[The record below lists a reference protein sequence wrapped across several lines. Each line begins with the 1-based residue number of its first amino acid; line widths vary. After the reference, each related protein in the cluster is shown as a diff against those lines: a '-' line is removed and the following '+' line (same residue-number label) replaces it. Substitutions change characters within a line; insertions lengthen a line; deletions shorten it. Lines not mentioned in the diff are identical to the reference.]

1 MIHSP
6 PTNNRIAKYLKLPVE
21 VYVLAYAYM
30 ERLVQNVNLELSR
43 LNEHRIV
50 LLAVRVA
57 SKYLEDKHYDNSY
70 WSEIGG
76 ISNSELNFLELAFS
90 YALAFR
96 LYVPVEEFEA
106 LKLRL
111 TTWSSPLGR
120 CRRRSAHSIHQFED
134 ILREHLIDIVQ
145 STKENR
151 MWQRRAG
158 EIESV
163 PSPVEVGGTN
173 FDDDDDDDESE
184 PMVPSTPPT
193 PKHSPDAINVERENK
208 NSRGIENTFTKFS
221 SDDKAQRLD
230 RFASNFARSI
240 RIL

>member
-1 MIHSP
+1 M
-6 PTNNRIAKYLKLPVE
+6 KLPIE
-21 VYVLAYAYM
+21 VYVLAYAYI
-30 ERLVQNVNLELSR
+30 ERLVQNVNLELTR

-76 ISNSELNFLELAFS
+76 ISNSELNFLELAFT

-96 LYVPVEEFEA
+96 LYVPVEEFDA

-111 TTWSSPLGR
+111 TTWSSPIGR
-120 CRRRSAHSIHQFED
+120 CRRRHSIHQFED
-134 ILREHLIDIVQ
+134 ILREHMIDIIQ

-151 MWQRRAG
+151 MWQRKAV
-158 EIESV
+158 S
-163 PSPVEVGGTN
+163 SPVEVGGTN
-173 FDDDDDDDESE
+173 YAEVETSE

-193 PKHSPDAINVERENK
+193 PRHSPDAINVERETIDDT
-208 NSRGIENTFTKFS
+208 RGIDNTFTKFS
-221 SDDKAQRLD
+221 SDKKAQRLD

>member
-1 MIHSP
+1 
-6 PTNNRIAKYLKLPVE
+6 
-21 VYVLAYAYM
+21 M

-151 MWQRRAG
+151 MWQRQAG

-173 FDDDDDDDESE
+173 FDDDDDESE

-193 PKHSPDAINVERENK
+193 PKHSPDAINVE
-208 NSRGIENTFTKFS
+208 RGIENTFTKFS

>member
-1 MIHSP
+1 
-6 PTNNRIAKYLKLPVE
+6 
-21 VYVLAYAYM
+21 
-30 ERLVQNVNLELSR
+30 
-43 LNEHRIV
+43 
-50 LLAVRVA
+50 
-57 SKYLEDKHYDNSY
+57 
-70 WSEIGG
+70 
-76 ISNSELNFLELAFS
+76 
-90 YALAFR
+90 
-96 LYVPVEEFEA
+96 
-106 LKLRL
+106 
-111 TTWSSPLGR
+111 
-120 CRRRSAHSIHQFED
+120 
-134 ILREHLIDIVQ
+134 
-145 STKENR
+145 

-173 FDDDDDDDESE
+173 FDDDDESE
-184 PMVPSTPPT
+184 SMVPSTPPT